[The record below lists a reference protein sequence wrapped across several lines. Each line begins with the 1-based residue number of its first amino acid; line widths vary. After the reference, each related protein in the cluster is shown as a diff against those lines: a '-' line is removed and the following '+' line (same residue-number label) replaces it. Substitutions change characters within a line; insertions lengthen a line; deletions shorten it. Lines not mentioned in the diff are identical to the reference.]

1 MCAHGTSSLVMNLI
15 YGAGFSNNG
24 RGNGMALMVQLVM
37 GLLPIA
43 IGIFLIVRS
52 RWLTAKL
59 FNDESE

>member
-15 YGAGFSNNG
+15 YRAGFSNNG